1 MSRRTEDRKI
11 PFNCYLTLSQLEEL
25 EAVAEEV
32 GKPKAELVR
41 EAIAEYLVRQ
51 AHEKKQLKLPIQS

>member
-1 MSRRTEDRKI
+1 MARIASERKI

-25 EAVAEEV
+25 EMVSAKE

-41 EAIAEYLVRQ
+41 EALTEYLTRVSNRRN
-51 AHEKKQLKLPIQS
+51 QLTGQER

>member
-1 MSRRTEDRKI
+1 MPRIASERKI

-25 EAVAEEV
+25 EMVSEKE

-41 EAIAEYLVRQ
+41 EALTEYLARVGQ
-51 AHEKKQLKLPIQS
+51 QKQQLTGQQK

>member
-1 MSRRTEDRKI
+1 MSRIAAERKI

-25 EAVAEEV
+25 EMVSAKE

-41 EAIAEYLVRQ
+41 EAVTEYLIRVGNQRNQLAGQ
-51 AHEKKQLKLPIQS
+51 AR